1 MMKKNG
7 FTLVELLLCIG
18 IIGVVTAMGM
28 LITKRSADSAYNL
41 YYYTGYI
48 NLYNAIAD
56 ARTIGLTS
64 NSDIIKHANDILSSK
79 VQTKETSFLPLTQKC
94 SYNNALPPAGNGVER
109 PTYNKNDIPT
119 PEKFKPDLE
128 PALPPQKPEW
138 YDPVPGGG
146 TGGGNSGGGTGNGNP
161 GGGGGS
167 GDGTGNGGSGNGGSG
182 GDGTGSG
189 GSGNG
194 DSGGDGTGSGGT
206 GNGNSGGDG
215 SVTATTINT
224 SNGITYTC
232 SSNDNNNYFEII
244 MTIPQR
250 KTRQNNGTA
259 STRFIYYNEN
269 GGLLIPVASA
279 NANNINLQER
289 NDLLPTY
296 IDNGIVGRA
305 VKTSSSYKYDRP
317 AYYSYRE
324 AYCRLNNN
332 ASLAI
337 NGETV
342 ISCAGLQ
349 TPTASEVNSGFLK
362 VANPRKAR

>member
-56 ARTIGLTS
+56 ARTIGLAS

-94 SYNNALPPAGNGVER
+94 SYNNALPPAGNSVER
-109 PTYNKNDIPT
+109 PTYNENDIPT
-119 PEKFKPDLE
+119 QGLVKPDLE

-146 TGGGNSGGGTGNGNP
+146 TGSENPGGNGNGGSGGSGGEGTGNGGSGGGNGGVGTGNGNP
-161 GGGGGS
+161 GGDGG
-167 GDGTGNGGSGNGGSG
+167 
-182 GDGTGSG
+182 
-189 GSGNG
+189 
-194 DSGGDGTGSGGT
+194 
-206 GNGNSGGDG
+206 
-215 SVTATTINT
+215 VTTTTINT

-279 NANNINLQER
+279 DANNINLQER

-332 ASLAI
+332 ASLTI

>member
-56 ARTIGLTS
+56 ARTMGLTS

-94 SYNNALPPAGNGVER
+94 SYNNALPPAGNSVER
-109 PTYNKNDIPT
+109 PTYNENDIPT
-119 PEKFKPDLE
+119 QGLVMPDLE

-138 YDPVPGGG
+138 YDPVPGGD
-146 TGGGNSGGGTGNGNP
+146 GG
-161 GGGGGS
+161 
-167 GDGTGNGGSGNGGSG
+167 
-182 GDGTGSG
+182 
-189 GSGNG
+189 
-194 DSGGDGTGSGGT
+194 
-206 GNGNSGGDG
+206 
-215 SVTATTINT
+215 VTTTTINT

-279 NANNINLQER
+279 DANNINLQER

-332 ASLAI
+332 ASLTI

>member
-146 TGGGNSGGGTGNGNP
+146 SG
-161 GGGGGS
+161 

-182 GDGTGSG
+182 GGSGEGTGSG

-194 DSGGDGTGSGGT
+194 GSGNGGSGNGGSGNGGSGNGGS

-215 SVTATTINT
+215 GVTATTINT

>member
-56 ARTIGLTS
+56 ARTMGLTS
-64 NSDIIKHANDILSSK
+64 NSDIIKHAKDILSSK
-79 VQTKETSFLPLTQKC
+79 VQTK
-94 SYNNALPPAGNGVER
+94 
-109 PTYNKNDIPT
+109 
-119 PEKFKPDLE
+119 
-128 PALPPQKPEW
+128 
-138 YDPVPGGG
+138 
-146 TGGGNSGGGTGNGNP
+146 
-161 GGGGGS
+161 
-167 GDGTGNGGSGNGGSG
+167 
-182 GDGTGSG
+182 
-189 GSGNG
+189 
-194 DSGGDGTGSGGT
+194 
-206 GNGNSGGDG
+206 
-215 SVTATTINT
+215 VTTTTIST

-279 NANNINLQER
+279 DENNINLQER

-332 ASLAI
+332 ASLTI

-349 TPTASEVNSGFLK
+349 APTASEVNSGFLK
-362 VANPRKAR
+362 VANPRKVR